1 MATTT
6 ATPSNANLFPPPPPG
21 LNYIAA
27 LQPSITFLMIGTTFA
42 GILLPLLVAL
52 FHFSTK
58 NTRRKPIFI
67 LNVISITLGLVL
79 GIYNAY
85 IEVSNSINELPSK
98 SLANFRIKSD
108 QCNVISYEAILAI
121 S

>member
-1 MATTT
+1 MAAAAAAPTGL
-6 ATPSNANLFPPPPPG
+6 NVFPPPPPG

-27 LQPSITFLMIGTTFA
+27 IQPSITFLMIGTVFS

-58 NTRRKPIFI
+58 HTRRQPIFI
-67 LNVISITLGLVL
+67 LNVISITLGLTL

-85 IEVSNSINELPSK
+85 IEVKN
-98 SLANFRIKSD
+98 LANR
-108 QCNVISYEAILAI
+108 LAYAR
-121 S
+121 